1 MHIRFVHLL
10 LLTAER
16 PWAHAMHMKSV
27 HAEDNASK
35 GITGSTRRHII
46 SRLSKALG
54 YAQELVSLLQDQT
67 ATGASDTDLLEAHAY
82 AKCLAGAE
90 EFEKQ
95 TAHHHE
101 DPNVQRAAWQK
112 CLMYFS
118 EAHIIYTA
126 LLRSSNRD
134 VYKEVLAST
143 VDPSIRY
150 AAYQS
155 RLPRTVAI
163 STVAKQQFRKSQSDL
178 LASIEK
184 VDPGA
189 LSDEKSATSTSKDG
203 TPTAFIPT
211 TITWRGR
218 TAPIVD
224 ASIGQAL
231 AATSFAS
238 AQLSSFLSTASNTNP
253 KSLAVAYDPVLTSA
267 QDAVD
272 ATRTAL
278 SELSKEGISESDPRM
293 QDLRVSDL
301 STAYALISW
310 RIGRN
315 RVLISSP
322 PFTLS
327 ATLDDGLHFLPW
339 TPTPPKHPRK
349 DGRQW
354 TSKPESRSHKLA
366 RLRARVVLYDATL
379 QSIDSIRDLRGASRD
394 PSFMAELNSQRAY
407 FQALKC
413 LNIGY
418 SHAILARHANALAL
432 FARAAE
438 LALASSVVHE
448 SADVPEPDGT
458 TSVPTLAVSPA
469 QTKTLQVHTQALTNR
484 QHGLVALHHFAAEAA
499 TAAAA
504 AADAEGE
511 EAAPLVERLDEYPA
525 SGRVDLSN
533 LVLYPPRLRA
543 VPVKPIFLD
552 LAWNYIDY
560 PGRGGAAAPVEGAT
574 GRVNGVGNE
583 WASSKVEEE
592 KKKKGWFGFGR

>member
-1 MHIRFVHLL
+1 
-10 LLTAER
+10 
-16 PWAHAMHMKSV
+16 MHMKSV

-35 GITGSTRRHII
+35 GITGSSRRHII
-46 SRLSKALG
+46 SRLHKALS

-82 AKCLAGAE
+82 ARCLAGAE

-101 DPNVQRAAWQK
+101 DPNVKKAAWQK
-112 CLMYFS
+112 CLVYFS

-126 LLRSSNRD
+126 LLRSSKRD

-155 RLPRTVAI
+155 RLPRTLAI
-163 STVAKQQFRKSQSDL
+163 PTVAKQHFRKSQSDL
-178 LASIEK
+178 LALIEK
-184 VDPGA
+184 AGPGA
-189 LSDEKSATSTSKDG
+189 LSDEKSATSISKDG
-203 TPTAFIPT
+203 TATAFIPT

-218 TAPIVD
+218 IAPIVD

-231 AATSFAS
+231 AATSIAS
-238 AQLSSFLSTASNTNP
+238 AQLSSFLSTASNMNA
-253 KSLAVAYDPVLTSA
+253 KSVALAYDPVLTSA

-278 SELSKEGISESDPRM
+278 SELSKEGIPESDPRM

-301 STAYALISW
+301 SAAYTLISW

-322 PFTLS
+322 PSTFS
-327 ATLDDGLHFLPW
+327 ATLDDGLYFLPW
-339 TPTPPKHPRK
+339 TPNPPKHPRK

-394 PSFMAELNSQRAY
+394 PSFMAELDSQRAY

-418 SHAILARHANALAL
+418 SHDMLGRHANALAL

-438 LALASSVVHE
+438 LALASSVVDE
-448 SADVPEPDGT
+448 SADAPERDGT
-458 TSVPTLAVSPA
+458 NVPTLAVSAA
-469 QTKTLQVHTQALTNR
+469 QTTTLQAHTQALTTR
-484 QHGLVALHHFAAEAA
+484 QHGLVALHHFTAEAA
-499 TAAAA
+499 TAAAY
-504 AADAEGE
+504 AEGRE

-560 PGRGGAAAPVEGAT
+560 PGRGGGAMAAPVEGGN
-574 GRVNGVGNE
+574 GRVNGVDDEG
-583 WASSKVEEE
+583 ASSKVEEQT
-592 KKKKGWFGFGR
+592 KKKGWFGFGR